1 MKAVVAQEREVVV
14 AEHRVA
20 AVPYAA
26 AVMTQVVEVRMGAGV
41 RVGDQSDDAQGVLHL
56 KEGVA
61 NVAVV
66 DQAGVAV
73 VGVRVAEVEDARP
86 DWKSVP
92 CRTLQEGVHR
102 GRYEGLSSSLWT
114 PKRAVQATRCS
125 SDEHLEGAQGV
136 EKLLEAVAC
145 AAIAFVLVQVK
156 VASQQN
162 LVVGVMKV
170 AVFEVVFDFETRTA
184 T

>member
-20 AVPYAA
+20 VVPCA

-66 DQAGVAV
+66 DQAEVAV

-86 DWKSVP
+86 GWKSVP

-102 GRYEGLSSSLWT
+102 GRYEGLSSSL
-114 PKRAVQATRCS
+114 
-125 SDEHLEGAQGV
+125 
-136 EKLLEAVAC
+136 
-145 AAIAFVLVQVK
+145 
-156 VASQQN
+156 
-162 LVVGVMKV
+162 
-170 AVFEVVFDFETRTA
+170 
-184 T
+184 